1 MLKSEDPIHEFN
13 NLLNIMG
20 GNMHFLRER
29 CEETDQDTIEII
41 DDVISAIL
49 DATEL
54 VDGLRALLRATKEQE
69 LQTLRSGHDQ

>member
-69 LQTLRSGHDQ
+69 LQTLRTGHDQ